1 MSTGRQRAN
10 TEETDFTEKMFREEL
25 RRYRLQQQP
34 DSDVLYVHICYV
46 RFTNENYVTIQQ
58 PPVCQSPQALLY
70 ASPTSY
76 HPGGG
81 KTICPRA
88 DGSSTRGGSTS
99 VRGPVRGPHT
109 AKLQAANVPIA

>member
-10 TEETDFTEKMFREEL
+10 TEETDFTEKMFREQL

-34 DSDVLYVHICYV
+34 DSDILYVHICDV

-76 HPGGG
+76 HPGAARRYAPAP
-81 KTICPRA
+81 TALRLAADLRPSV
-88 DGSSTRGGSTS
+88 DGSAVRTRLSY
-99 VRGPVRGPHT
+99 RQP
-109 AKLQAANVPIA
+109 ACL